1 MATAKLIC
9 IEGYW
14 NEPHKP
20 RLEERCLVMPSG
32 LTDSMRDVVLREL
45 INRDNVFYI
54 FDAEDS
60 VMGEHKAF
68 TVTFVNPIYEVEVPA
83 VC

>member
-1 MATAKLIC
+1 MATAKVIC

-20 RLEERCLVMPSG
+20 KLEERCLVMPEG
-32 LTDSMRDVVLREL
+32 LTDSMRDVVLDEL
-45 INRDNVFYI
+45 ISKDNVFYI
-54 FDAEDS
+54 FDAGDRI
-60 VMGEHKAF
+60 VGEHLAF
-68 TVTFVNPIYEVEVPA
+68 TVTFFNPIYEVEVPA

>member
-20 RLEERCLVMPSG
+20 RLEERCLVMPVG
-32 LTDSMRDVVLREL
+32 LTDSMRDIVIDSVIDKDKL
-45 INRDNVFYI
+45 FYI
-54 FDAEDS
+54 FDAGDRI
-60 VMGEHKAF
+60 MGEHKAF
-68 TVTFVNPIYEVEVPA
+68 TVTFINPLFEMEVPA